1 MSRLYITYATFFWM
15 ISDERFVEIT
25 TVLQGIPGFGQAKDS
40 SVDSGEWYKTNAPH
54 AYICNYR

>member
-1 MSRLYITYATFFWM
+1 M